1 MKKVTAIFPGWLFPF
16 VYCVA
21 GVDAY
26 PAYPFLLLTVT
37 LHRIVEKR
45 RGADNRPVVCA
56 ISAGGGIGLGG
67 GLAADGTKGTINHL
81 YSPVFYGMIG
91 PYVCLLD
98 YAIPSINRI
107 RMVAT

>member
-1 MKKVTAIFPGWLFPF
+1 MPRPFYLPLVEPGVLFSLK
-16 VYCVA
+16 A
-21 GVDAY
+21 
-26 PAYPFLLLTVT
+26 T
-37 LHRIVEKR
+37 R

-81 YSPVFYGMIG
+81 YSPVFYVRIG

-107 RMVAT
+107 RMVATCALVANP

>member
-1 MKKVTAIFPGWLFPF
+1 MPEN
-16 VYCVA
+16 
-21 GVDAY
+21 
-26 PAYPFLLLTVT
+26 
-37 LHRIVEKR
+37 IVEKR

-107 RMVAT
+107 RMVATCALVAAPWGLRVVLLVPLMIPVLTAQVIASTA